1 MIFLYKIILVYVEN
15 IIKGEQN
22 LNEEL
27 IFKENVKTID
37 KYIKSIKKELPICR
51 KGERKYLK
59 LLRSNMY
66 DYAISLGDKA
76 VTASNLDTEFG
87 SPKECA
93 SEYVQSLGTDTICTN
108 MNERKYGKYLFIA
121 GLSVIAVFAIC
132 ISIML
137 YKEWQIS
144 RRSDIASTT
153 IVIQEGVTPDDLSDK
168 SRIDSAEDAQLN
180 NSSETQNN
188 DNNNNTDT
196 EE

>member
-1 MIFLYKIILVYVEN
+1 MPQHER
-15 IIKGEQN
+15 
-22 LNEEL
+22 
-27 IFKENVKTID
+27 KEIW
-37 KYIKSIKKELPICR
+37 KYIFI
-51 KGERKYLK
+51 
-59 LLRSNMY
+59 
-66 DYAISLGDKA
+66 
-76 VTASNLDTEFG
+76 TA
-87 SPKECA
+87 
-93 SEYVQSLGTDTICTN
+93 
-108 MNERKYGKYLFIA
+108 
-121 GLSVIAVFAIC
+121 LSVILGFAIC
-132 ISIML
+132 ISVML

>member
-1 MIFLYKIILVYVEN
+1 MNTNSANSAYEKN
-15 IIKGEQN
+15 K
-22 LNEEL
+22 
-27 IFKENVKTID
+27 KTVD
-37 KYIKSIKKELPICR
+37 KYIKAIKKEFPIYR
-51 KGERKYLK
+51 KGEKRYLK
-59 LLRSNMY
+59 MLRSSMY
-66 DYAISLGDKA
+66 DYAVSFEGELITVSHLSKK
-76 VTASNLDTEFG
+76 FG
-87 SPKECA
+87 SPKDCA
-93 SEYVQSLGTDTICTN
+93 NTYIEYLGTDTICYN
-108 MNERKYGKYLFIA
+108 MNGKKYGKYIFITA
-121 GLSVIAVFAIC
+121 LSVILGFAIC
-132 ISIML
+132 ISVML

>member
-1 MIFLYKIILVYVEN
+1 MNTNSVYE
-15 IIKGEQN
+15 K
-22 LNEEL
+22 NE
-27 IFKENVKTID
+27 KTVD
-37 KYIKSIKKELPICR
+37 KYIKAIKKEFPIYR
-51 KGERKYLK
+51 KGEKRYLK
-59 LLRSNMY
+59 MLRSSMY
-66 DYAISLGDKA
+66 DYAVSFEGELITVSHLSEK
-76 VTASNLDTEFG
+76 FG
-87 SPKECA
+87 SSKDCA
-93 SEYVQSLGTDTICTN
+93 NTYIEYLGADTICHN
-108 MNERKYGKYLFIA
+108 MNGKKYGKYIFITA
-121 GLSVIAVFAIC
+121 LSVILGFAIC

>member
-1 MIFLYKIILVYVEN
+1 MIFEYKIILVYVEN

>member
-1 MIFLYKIILVYVEN
+1 MNTNSVYE
-15 IIKGEQN
+15 K
-22 LNEEL
+22 NE
-27 IFKENVKTID
+27 KTVD
-37 KYIKSIKKELPICR
+37 KYIKAIKKEFPIYR
-51 KGERKYLK
+51 KGEKRYLK
-59 LLRSNMY
+59 MLRSSMY
-66 DYAISLGDKA
+66 DYAVSFEGELITVSHLSKK
-76 VTASNLDTEFG
+76 FG
-87 SPKECA
+87 SPKDCA
-93 SEYVQSLGTDTICTN
+93 NTYIEYLGADTICHN
-108 MNERKYGKYLFIA
+108 MNGKKYGKYIFITA
-121 GLSVIAVFAIC
+121 LSVILGFAIC

>member
-1 MIFLYKIILVYVEN
+1 MNTNSVYE
-15 IIKGEQN
+15 K
-22 LNEEL
+22 NE
-27 IFKENVKTID
+27 KTVD
-37 KYIKSIKKELPICR
+37 KYIKAIKKEFPIYR
-51 KGERKYLK
+51 KGEKRYLK
-59 LLRSNMY
+59 ILRSSMY
-66 DYAISLGDKA
+66 DYAVSFEGELITVSHLSEK
-76 VTASNLDTEFG
+76 FG
-87 SPKECA
+87 SPKDCA
-93 SEYVQSLGTDTICTN
+93 NTYIEYLGADTICHN
-108 MNERKYGKYLFIA
+108 MNGKKYGKYIFITA
-121 GLSVIAVFAIC
+121 LSVILGFAIC

-144 RRSDIASTT
+144 RRSDIASST

>member
-1 MIFLYKIILVYVEN
+1 MNTNSANSAYEK
-15 IIKGEQN
+15 
-22 LNEEL
+22 NE
-27 IFKENVKTID
+27 KTVD
-37 KYIKSIKKELPICR
+37 KYIKKEFPIYR
-51 KGERKYLK
+51 KGEKRYLK
-59 LLRSNMY
+59 MLRSSMY
-66 DYAISLGDKA
+66 DYAVSFEGELITVSHLSKK
-76 VTASNLDTEFG
+76 FG
-87 SPKECA
+87 SPKDCA
-93 SEYVQSLGTDTICTN
+93 NTYIEYLGTDTICHN
-108 MNERKYGKYLFIA
+108 MNGKKYGKYIFITA
-121 GLSVIAVFAIC
+121 LSVILGFAIC

-168 SRIDSAEDAQLN
+168 SRIDSAEDTQLN

>member
-1 MIFLYKIILVYVEN
+1 MGNIFSLPRFLLYW
-15 IIKGEQN
+15 
-22 LNEEL
+22 
-27 IFKENVKTID
+27 
-37 KYIKSIKKELPICR
+37 
-51 KGERKYLK
+51 
-59 LLRSNMY
+59 
-66 DYAISLGDKA
+66 
-76 VTASNLDTEFG
+76 
-87 SPKECA
+87 
-93 SEYVQSLGTDTICTN
+93 
-108 MNERKYGKYLFIA
+108 
-121 GLSVIAVFAIC
+121 VFAIC
-132 ISIML
+132 ISVML

>member
-1 MIFLYKIILVYVEN
+1 M
-15 IIKGEQN
+15 
-22 LNEEL
+22 NEEL

-93 SEYVQSLGTDTICTN
+93 SEYVQSLGTATICTN

>member
-1 MIFLYKIILVYVEN
+1 MITVSHL
-15 IIKGEQN
+15 
-22 LNEEL
+22 
-27 IFKENVKTID
+27 
-37 KYIKSIKKELPICR
+37 SKK
-51 KGERKYLK
+51 
-59 LLRSNMY
+59 
-66 DYAISLGDKA
+66 
-76 VTASNLDTEFG
+76 FG
-87 SPKECA
+87 SPKDCA
-93 SEYVQSLGTDTICTN
+93 NTYIEYLGTDTICHN
-108 MNERKYGKYLFIA
+108 MNGKKYGKYIFITA
-121 GLSVIAVFAIC
+121 LSVILGFAIC
-132 ISIML
+132 ISVML